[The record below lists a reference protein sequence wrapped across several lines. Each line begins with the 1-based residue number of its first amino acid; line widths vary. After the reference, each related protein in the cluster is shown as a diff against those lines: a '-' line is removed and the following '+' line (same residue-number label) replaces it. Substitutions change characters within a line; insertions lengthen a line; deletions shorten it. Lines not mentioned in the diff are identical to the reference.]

1 MDYRFESIQ
10 LINLYYSFTS
20 NSLLKT
26 WLKEIITCN
35 LFYYSKVKHT
45 PSSFQVS
52 SRLENGDL
60 QSYSLIILNSFF
72 FSGGRHA
79 IWMLS
84 MPGANHL
91 LLVTRIIS
99 HNPSNLESCSL
110 LLALSEIVFSFARL
124 ILL

>member
-1 MDYRFESIQ
+1 MVIYNH
-10 LINLYYSFTS
+10 LPYSF
-20 NSLLKT
+20 LIL
-26 WLKEIITCN
+26 
-35 LFYYSKVKHT
+35 
-45 PSSFQVS
+45 SFS
-52 SRLENGDL
+52 
-60 QSYSLIILNSFF
+60 
-72 FSGGRHA
+72 SGGRHA